1 MEFPY
6 PLLVCDVGGTNVRVG
21 AVREPG
27 GGVVR
32 IGNVPTA
39 SHSTLLATIKPMQ
52 ERAMVPARSLLVS
65 AAGPI
70 DGAIVR
76 LTNADLT
83 IDGPEIANGLGLDQ
97 GLLLNDF
104 EAQALAL
111 PHLPEQWT
119 RAIVAGVT
127 IAEGPRLVLGPGTG
141 LGAAALLDAG
151 GAWLPVRTE
160 AGHMSFGATDGLEQ
174 QLWPHLERVEGRVTF
189 ESVLSGPGLVRLHMA
204 HRKLHGLPAAP
215 APAAD
220 IVATAVAGDAMAV
233 DTLKLFWRL
242 VARCAGDLAL
252 AFLARGG
259 ITLAGGVLPRLI
271 GWLDPEDFA
280 RVFVARAPVSALVAS
295 MPVKLLT
302 EPDAALVGLAALAAK
317 PESFLIDYGRRAW
330 RR

>member
-1 MEFPY
+1 MDFPY

-21 AVREPG
+21 AVREKG
-27 GGVVR
+27 GGVVQ

-52 ERAMVPARSLLVS
+52 ERAKVPARSLLVS

-83 IDGPEIANGLGLDQ
+83 IDGPRIAEGLGLDQ

-111 PHLPEQWT
+111 PHLPERWT
-119 RAIVAGVT
+119 RTIVAG
-127 IAEGPRLVLGPGTG
+127 APNADGPRLVLGPGTG

-160 AGHMSFGATDGLEQ
+160 AGHMSFGASDGLEQ
-174 QLWPHLERVEGRVTF
+174 RLWPHLERVEGRVTF
-189 ESVLSGPGLVRLHMA
+189 ESVLSGPGLGRLHTA
-204 HRKLHGLPAAP
+204 HRKMRGLPAAP
-215 APAAD
+215 TAAPD
-220 IVATAVAGDAMAV
+220 IVAAAVAGEALAV

-259 ITLAGGVLPRLI
+259 ITLAGGVLPRLTR
-271 GWLDPEDFA
+271 WLDPEDFA

-295 MPVKLLT
+295 MPVRLLM
-302 EPDAALVGLAALAAK
+302 EPNAALLGLAALAAK
-317 PESFLIDYGRRAW
+317 PEACLIDYGRRAW